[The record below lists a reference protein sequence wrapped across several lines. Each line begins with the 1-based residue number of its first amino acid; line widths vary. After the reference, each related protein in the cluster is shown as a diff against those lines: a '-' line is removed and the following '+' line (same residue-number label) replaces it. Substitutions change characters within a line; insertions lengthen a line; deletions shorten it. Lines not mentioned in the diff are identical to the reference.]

1 MHLNEEQ
8 LKAYIDQ
15 ELDARGAAEKHLSVC
30 SDCRARLDELATQA
44 QKVSAHL
51 ASLAPQ
57 TDRALNPSIAL
68 ARFHARRVSNQ
79 KEIPM
84 LGKIFNRRYRAAWAM
99 IALVA
104 LFAVSMTF
112 PPVQTWAQGLLAQ
125 FRVSKI
131 TVVDVNST
139 SLDQMLGNNALSKQ
153 ISQMLSDSVTVT
165 KKPTGPKS
173 AADVAQASQLAGFGV
188 RLPTSRTDK
197 PQLVVQDSGAF
208 QFVVNR
214 AHAQTIVNELGM
226 TNVQLPASLDGAL
239 IKVNI
244 PSSVAAGYGQC
255 PNLMSE
261 DDLKGSPGRTMA
273 NCTILTQVPSPVVDT
288 PPDLDIA
295 QLAELG
301 LQFTGM
307 TKDQAHAYAQT
318 VDWTSTL
325 VVPIPRNAAQYK
337 KITVDGVD
345 GYLIQ
350 RPADDVPQYAIVWV
364 KNGIIYAIGG
374 LGADTTAAMNM
385 ANSLKP

>member
-1 MHLNEEQ
+1 MHLDDGQ
-8 LKAYIDQ
+8 VRAAIDH
-15 ELDARGAAEKHLSVC
+15 ELDSVAANHLAGC
-30 SDCRARLDELATQA
+30 SDCRHRFDEIAAQSQKISAR
-44 QKVSAHL
+44 L
-51 ASLAPQ
+51 ASLEPQ
-57 TDRALNPSIAL
+57 MDRALNASTAL
-68 ARFHARRVSNQ
+68 ARFKARRVSNE

-99 IALVA
+99 VALVA
-104 LFAVSMTF
+104 LLAISMTF

-131 TVVDVNST
+131 TVVSVNST
-139 SLDQMLGNNALSKQ
+139 SLNQLLGNNDLGKQ

-173 AADVAQASQLAGFGV
+173 VADAAQAAQLAGFGV
-188 RLPTSRTDK
+188 RLPTSRSDK
-197 PQLVVQDSGAF
+197 PQLVVQDGGAF

-214 AHAQTIVNELGM
+214 TRAQKLIDELG
-226 TNVQLPASLDGAL
+226 TTSVQLPASLDGAL

-255 PNLMSE
+255 PDLTISE
-261 DDLKGSPGRTMA
+261 EAVKGSPGRTMT
-273 NCTILTQVPSPVVDT
+273 NCIILTQVPSPVIDT
-288 PPDLDIA
+288 PPDLNIE
-295 QLAELG
+295 QLAEMG

-307 TKDQAHAYAQT
+307 SKDQAHSFAQT

-364 KNGIIYAIGG
+364 KSGIIYAIGG
-374 LGADTTAAMNM
+374 IGADTTAATNM
-385 ANSLKP
+385 ANSLK